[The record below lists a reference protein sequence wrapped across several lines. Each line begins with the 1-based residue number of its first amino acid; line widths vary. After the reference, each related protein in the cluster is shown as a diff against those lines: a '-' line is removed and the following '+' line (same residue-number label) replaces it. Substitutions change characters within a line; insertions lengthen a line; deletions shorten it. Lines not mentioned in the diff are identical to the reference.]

1 MELHQLRYVLAVAR
15 TSSFTRAAEELFLAQ
30 PSLSVQIRKLEDEL
44 HVDLFHRLG
53 HGVELT
59 AAGEAFCEQIEP
71 ALARLE
77 QARAQALAVRNMER
91 GQLAIG
97 VLPSV
102 GATILPSVLSDYR
115 DAYPNIE
122 IRLTE
127 HNVSAR
133 LEHMVQSGRLDLA
146 VIRGPG
152 NRSGVTG
159 RLLIREPLLAMLVPG
174 HRLACR
180 DELRLEELAGEDFI
194 GMQSGYGLRELMD
207 AICQRHGFSPRVA
220 VETSQLSVLC
230 GMVGSGLGVSV
241 LPRLAASGY
250 SPTVALRDPQAVREL
265 SVIWRHRVC
274 LSPTADAFL
283 ELLAAA
289 TAAES
294 GAKL

>member
-59 AAGEAFCEQIEP
+59 AAGEAFCKQIEP

-77 QARAQALAVRNMER
+77 QARAQAQAVRNMER

-102 GATILPSVLSDYR
+102 GATILPSVLSGYR
-115 DAYPNIE
+115 GAYPNIE

-127 HNVSAR
+127 HNVSAQ
-133 LEHMVQSGRLDLA
+133 LEHMVQNGRLDLA
-146 VIRGPG
+146 VIRGPW

-207 AICQRHGFSPRVA
+207 AVCQRHGFSPRVA

-274 LSPTADAFL
+274 RSAAADAFL
-283 ELLAAA
+283 ELLAA
-289 TAAES
+289 TVAES
-294 GAKL
+294 SAKL